1 LTSRVLRYLSVAL
14 VAIALVATVAGGS
27 ADAKKKRG
35 VGKSVDSSEIEDG
48 TIQCADIAAAVFP
61 NGCPDDD
68 SGAGTGTGTGTGT
81 GGTGGG
87 GVSEFGANLG
97 PNQTKSVTHK
107 SFIVS
112 TTADGAGACTNV
124 FITRAVSPL
133 NLNVVT
139 AEAKNAD
146 DVDEFLAGQ
155 FVGGQNGDLSGG
167 LVGTQIVNF
176 TAADLGGS
184 PSISGTVGL
193 TDIGGACVAS
203 GSLA

>member
-1 LTSRVLRYLSVAL
+1 MTSRVLRYLSVAL
-14 VAIALVATVAGGS
+14 VAIALLATVAGGS

-68 SGAGTGTGTGTGT
+68 SGAGTGTGTGTG
-81 GGTGGG
+81 GTGGG

-112 TTADGAGACTNV
+112 TTADGAGLCSNI
-124 FITRAVSPL
+124 FLGRAVSPL
-133 NLNVVT
+133 NITVFT

-146 DVDEFLAGQ
+146 DVDEFNSGS
-155 FVGGQNGDLSGG
+155 FVGGQNANLSGAIT
-167 LVGTQIVNF
+167 GTQQVNF

-184 PSISGTVGL
+184 PTISGTVGL